1 MSLWLFVCII
11 RGILLLHYHFAFSC
25 FQDEVLF
32 TLFALRDNV
41 LALSI
46 IFKLHGVNDGLN
58 GGLVQ
63 VLCQE
68 RLLEAKEQL
77 DAVLL
82 ALGEFRWGKVFQIT
96 DDVLIKNDL

>member
-1 MSLWLFVCII
+1 M
-11 RGILLLHYHFAFSC
+11 HYHFAFSC

-46 IFKLHGVNDGLN
+46 ILKLHGVNDRLN
-58 GGLVQ
+58 GCLVQ

-68 RLLEAKEQL
+68 GLLEAKKQL
-77 DAVLL
+77 DAVFL
-82 ALGEFRWGKVFQIT
+82 ALRVLGWGKVLQIAH
-96 DDVLIKNDL
+96 DVLIKNDL

>member
-1 MSLWLFVCII
+1 MSLGLFVCII

-41 LALSI
+41 LTLSI
-46 IFKLHGVNDGLN
+46 ILKLHGVNDGLN

-68 RLLEAKEQL
+68 GLLEAQKQL
-77 DAVLL
+77 DTVLL
-82 ALGEFRWGKVFQIT
+82 ALGVFRWGKVFQIT
-96 DDVLIKNDL
+96 HDVLIENDL

>member
-1 MSLWLFVCII
+1 M
-11 RGILLLHYHFAFSC
+11 HYHFAFSC

-46 IFKLHGVNDGLN
+46 ILKLHGVNDRLN
-58 GGLVQ
+58 GCLVQ

-68 RLLEAKEQL
+68 GLLEAKKQL
-77 DAVLL
+77 DAVFL
-82 ALGEFRWGKVFQIT
+82 ALRVLGWGKVLQIAH
-96 DDVLIKNDL
+96 DVLIKYDL